1 MTRFEPRNSGLG
13 SDRSNNCATTTTL
26 LPFLSIQL
34 TMNTYFITD
43 YRALDSNLGSLVK
56 EATPLPAVTQPLV
69 IKFYDSCEKK

>member
-26 LPFLSIQL
+26 LPFLYIQL
-34 TMNTYFITD
+34 TMNKIFTTD

-56 EATPLPAVTQPLV
+56 EVTPLPAVPQPLV
-69 IKFYDSCEKK
+69 I